1 MNGSQRENMEN
12 GTIEAVH
19 SNEIIGIIMLVQSMA
34 RLAML
39 FFKKSAHCEHAED
52 TVGK

>member
-39 FFKKSAHCEHAED
+39 FLKSQLIVNMLR
-52 TVGK
+52 TL